1 MMEELAS
8 DMQMFTD
15 ASPDNKDI
23 VALNG
28 DVNGRMLKAFDGS

>member
-1 MMEELAS
+1 MAEFAGE
-8 DMQMFTD
+8 MQLLTD
-15 ASPDNKDI
+15 TLPDSKDL